1 MYIIRIFLLGGAMLE
16 KIFKLKENKT
26 NILTE
31 FTAGLTTFMAISYI
45 IFINPTILSQT
56 GMDYNSIYVATI
68 LASAIGT
75 FIIGIFA
82 NVPYVQS
89 AGLGLNALFTYT
101 ICGTLG
107 FTWQQALTMV
117 FICGIIN
124 VLITVTS
131 IRKKIIK
138 AIPEFMQDATTV
150 GIGLFITY
158 IGIKNSG
165 LLEFSVSGVTN
176 GIASANDV
184 VPQLSTFNNAS
195 VIVSL
200 IGLFITGILVSKKV
214 KNSYLI
220 SILLTTI
227 VALIFGVTKLPDFS
241 NYNLIPSIS
250 PTFLKLD
257 FAGLLNAKAGLV
269 VIIMT
274 IFTLVISDLFDTI
287 GTFIGTG
294 KKSGIFK
301 LDKDGNMPKKLEKAL
316 VCDSITTIFGALL
329 GTSNVTTYVESS
341 VGIEVGGRTGLTAVS
356 ASICF
361 ILSLFLAPLVACV
374 PICAIAPVLI
384 FVGLSMIENIIKID
398 WKDILVAIPAFFII
412 VMMPLSYSITTG
424 IQFGFIFYILVN
436 LINGKGKK
444 ISPIIYIFTILFIF
458 DFIYKAIG

>member
-1 MYIIRIFLLGGAMLE
+1 MLE

-26 NILTE
+26 TVFTE
-31 FTAGLTTFMAISYI
+31 FIAGLTTFMAISYI
-45 IFINPTILSQT
+45 IFINPSILSQT
-56 GMDYNSIYVATI
+56 GMDYNSVYVATI

-75 FIIGIFA
+75 FLIGVIA

-107 FTWQQALTMV
+107 FTWQQGLAMV

-131 IRKKIIK
+131 VRKRVIK
-138 AIPEFMQDATTV
+138 AIPEFMQDAITV

-158 IGIKNSG
+158 IGVKSAG
-165 LLEFSVSGVTN
+165 LLEFSVSSTTN
-176 GIASANDV
+176 GIASAGDV
-184 VPQLSTFNNAS
+184 VPQLTTFNNAS
-195 VIVSL
+195 VLVSI
-200 IGLFITGILVSKKV
+200 IGLLITGVLVSKKV
-214 KNSYLI
+214 KNSYLL

-227 VALIFGVTKLPDFS
+227 VALIFGVTSLPDFK
-241 NYNLIPSIS
+241 NYTLIPSIE
-250 PTFLKLD
+250 PTFLQLD
-257 FAGLLNAKAGLV
+257 FKGLFTAKAGLV
-269 VIIMT
+269 VVGMT

-301 LDKDGNMPKKLEKAL
+301 IDKEGNMPANLEKAL
-316 VCDSITTIFGALL
+316 VCDSSTTIVGALL

-341 VGIEVGGRTGLTAVS
+341 VGIEAGGRTGLTAVF
-356 ASICF
+356 AALCF
-361 ILSLFLAPLVACV
+361 IVSLVLAPIVACV
-374 PICAIAPVLI
+374 PMAAIAPVLI
-384 FVGLSMIENIIKID
+384 FVGLSMIENIVKID
-398 WKDILVAIPAFFII
+398 WKDVLIAIPAFFII
-412 VMMPLSYSITTG
+412 IMMPLSYSITTG

-436 LINGKGKK
+436 LVNGKGKK
-444 ISPIIYIFTILFIF
+444 VSPIIYIFTILFII